1 MVAHMMVGPETLEE
15 AVMFK
20 ARVRVVLA
28 GVFVAGLAGLAC
40 GNGNHPSSNGGG
52 GAGTATTGT
61 GGSSADSTGGAGG
74 AVTGASGGAPGG
86 TGSGGGAGSG
96 GAPASASCD
105 KVPTPLRTT
114 GTILELTFE
123 LFFQD
128 APFVYGE
135 PNTLPDGSKVTPIN
149 LRFYVSSFE
158 LLTTNGAGS
167 KAVDVVDGA
176 KVPLPYNVHLYAA
189 DDDASHTLR
198 VLAPPG
204 SYAGVRFVLGL
215 SDACNWGDQMSR
227 GIPLDD
233 SSQMT
238 WGPLGYLFLRYESH
252 VAAVYGAAI
261 PIAIHMGNL
270 VHDVMPVVVAL
281 DGALNVPATGS
292 GSLRKMIRVQMDQ
305 IFVGAMKGVDP
316 TLPAAVISEV
326 DNGERLRMAASDLHL
341 FGFP

>member
-1 MVAHMMVGPETLEE
+1 
-15 AVMFK
+15 MFR

-28 GVFVAGLAGLAC
+28 GVCGAALAGLAC
-40 GNGNHPSSNGGG
+40 APGIPASSSGSG

-61 GGSSADSTGGAGG
+61 GGSSAGSTGGSGG
-74 AVTGASGGAPGG
+74 PVTGTSGGAPGG
-86 TGSGGGAGSG
+86 TGSDGGSGSG

-135 PNTLPDGSKVTPIN
+135 PNMLPDGSKVTPIN

-158 LLTTNGAGS
+158 LLTINGAGS

-176 KVPLPYNVHLYAA
+176 KVPLPYGVHLYKA

-204 SYAGVRFVLGL
+204 SYAGARFVLGL
-215 SDACNWGDQMSR
+215 SDACNWGDQMTR
-227 GIPLDD
+227 GVPLDD

-252 VAAVYGAAI
+252 AAPVYGAAI
-261 PIAIHMGNL
+261 PTAIHMGNL
-270 VHDVMPVVVAL
+270 VRDVKPIVVAL
-281 DGALNVPATGS
+281 DGALGVPATGAA
-292 GSLRKMIRVQMDQ
+292 SLRKTIRVQMDQ

-316 TLPAAVISEV
+316 TLPASVISEV
-326 DNGERLRMAASDLHL
+326 DNGERLRTAAPDLHL